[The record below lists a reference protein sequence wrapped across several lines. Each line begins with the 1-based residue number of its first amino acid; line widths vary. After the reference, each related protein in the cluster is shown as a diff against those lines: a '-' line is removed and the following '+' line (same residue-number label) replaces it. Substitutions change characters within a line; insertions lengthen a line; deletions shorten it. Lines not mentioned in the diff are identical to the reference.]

1 MQQYNMTPNWQK
13 LSVAERRSV
22 IMKLLDELD
31 LSQRALRMKAA
42 RSILYLAQ
50 VRISSSLSSFQYN
63 VNYDYRVPLLRSYPT
78 RSNRHGHALM
88 L

>member
-50 VRISSSLSSFQYN
+50 VSISSCFSSSQNN
-63 VNYDYRVPLLRSYPT
+63 VYYIGCLC
-78 RSNRHGHALM
+78 
-88 L
+88 